1 MQYRGRVKGREPDN
15 AYAVARP
22 NFEQRL
28 VRGEIPRHLGDGHAA
43 DGGMAAGRQRLPGM
57 G

>member
-1 MQYRGRVKGREPDN
+1 MQYRGRVKGREPDD

-28 VRGEIPRHLGDGHAA
+28 VRGEIPRRPVDAPVA
-43 DGGMAAGRQRLPGM
+43 DGETAAGRQRLPGV

>member
-1 MQYRGRVKGREPDN
+1 MQYRGRVKGKEPDS

-28 VRGEIPRHLGDGHAA
+28 VRGESPRRLVEAYVA
-43 DGGMAAGRQRLPGM
+43 DGGTPAGRQRLPGA

>member
-22 NFEQRL
+22 NFEQKL
-28 VRGEIPRHLGDGHAA
+28 VRGEVPRRPVGAHLAA
-43 DGGMAAGRQRLPGM
+43 EETAAGRQRLPGA

>member
-15 AYAVARP
+15 AYSVARP

-28 VRGEIPRHLGDGHAA
+28 VRGEIPRRLGDAPVA
-43 DGGMAAGRQRLPGM
+43 DEGTAAGRPTLSGT